1 MIARDFPPA
10 TRTKPLLPWDAFSST
25 AASAPSLSWS
35 LEPLPPSVSI
45 SIFFDPADSWIR
57 ALSAPVAFMTMA
69 ACPSVP
75 TVMRPSSATVNSATP
90 DAFTTLKGALKL
102 PCCSS
107 SLATRAS
114 SAASRLSS
122 AVGPGVPPGCRF
134 CNSSTAFFRLATWS
148 SSCLILSCELLA
160 TFCEFFVQRCIC
172 PVMAMSSI
180 NCGANGRRARGPRVP
195 QSSTPSPVASQHRL
209 PGWPPPPDRVG
220 REREPKDRAD
230 PEASGCAWQSRL
242 LKVGE
247 QSLES
252 NFLRGA
258 FACFQLDD
266 RRAGAARL
274 VGCGDPVSAC
284 RKNGREVTSRSGLD
298 DRLFS
303 EGFRPA
309 CREKRR
315 SRH

>member
-1 MIARDFPPA
+1 MAAALSPALTLTSPAPPFAGFEPAATTCWPASEKRRSATPFPGRAPSEAAFLPAFWTSSPRLSGLEDRARPPSGPPCRLKVAAFEGSALMIARDFPPA

-180 NCGANGRRARGPRVP
+180 NCGANGATGSRTSGSAIFNTITGC
-195 QSSTPSPVASQHRL
+195 
-209 PGWPPPPDRVG
+209 
-220 REREPKDRAD
+220 EP
-230 PEASGCAWQSRL
+230 
-242 LKVGE
+242 
-247 QSLES
+247 
-252 NFLRGA
+252 
-258 FACFQLDD
+258 
-266 RRAGAARL
+266 
-274 VGCGDPVSAC
+274 
-284 RKNGREVTSRSGLD
+284 T
-298 DRLFS
+298 
-303 EGFRPA
+303 
-309 CREKRR
+309 
-315 SRH
+315 